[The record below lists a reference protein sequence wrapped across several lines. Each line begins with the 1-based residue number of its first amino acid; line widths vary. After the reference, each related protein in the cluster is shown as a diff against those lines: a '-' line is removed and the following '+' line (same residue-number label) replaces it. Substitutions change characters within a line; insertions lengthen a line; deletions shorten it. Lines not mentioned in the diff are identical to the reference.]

1 VVHVEAGLRS
11 GERYSPYPE
20 EINRRMVDQLSH
32 LLCAP
37 TEPARQILL
46 HEGFDPASV
55 FCTGNTVV
63 DALLW
68 AREIVR
74 RDPPPLPD
82 RVTTLGRM
90 ILVTAHR
97 RESFGATLEGMCRAM
112 LRIVDAAPDVG
123 IVYPVHLNPN
133 VAGPVRRLLGENPRI
148 VLLEPV
154 SYLPFVALMD
164 RAHLVLT
171 DSGGVQE
178 EAPTFGKPL
187 LVMRDVTERPE
198 GIRAG
203 VARLV
208 GTTEQRIFDE
218 AMRLLSSPSA
228 YAAMAGGQNPYGD
241 GTAAC
246 RIADLLEQVPTTS
259 ALTLL
264 EPRDP
269 ARETFAAAQTAP

>member
-1 VVHVEAGLRS
+1 
-11 GERYSPYPE
+11 
-20 EINRRMVDQLSH
+20 
-32 LLCAP
+32 
-37 TEPARQILL
+37 
-46 HEGFDPASV
+46 
-55 FCTGNTVV
+55 
-63 DALLW
+63 
-68 AREIVR
+68 
-74 RDPPPLPD
+74 
-82 RVTTLGRM
+82 VTTLGRM